1 MRVASSSDACRVLS
15 GRSAWR
21 LPLRPGSMFEEK
33 PQAVSIE
40 GRVNI
45 DTSGDMRRTIAKAL
59 RSTPPVLMLDL
70 SGVSYI
76 DTSGIAT
83 LLEASRNAR
92 QQGTRL
98 VMQGLRGQPREL
110 LHFSQIDHLLDIAE
124 PGPNGPASAR
134 AAQHPSFGAP
144 GRPHPRP

>member
-1 MRVASSSDACRVLS
+1 MV
-15 GRSAWR
+15 G
-21 LPLRPGSMFEEK
+21 EE

-45 DTSGDMRRTIAKAL
+45 DTSGAMRRTIAEAL
-59 RSTPPVLMLDL
+59 RSRSPSVMLDL

-76 DTSGIAT
+76 DTSGLAT
-83 LLEASRNAR
+83 LLEASRIAR

-98 VMQGLRGQPREL
+98 VLHGLHGQPREL

-124 PGPNGPASAR
+124 PGPNEPASAR
-134 AAQHPSFGAP
+134 APPPASFGAA
-144 GRPHPRP
+144 GRQEPRQ